1 MNGADYIK
9 EYFLLLGLK
18 LSDSDTEGHLNRSYL
33 FRFESGSVT
42 SLEEFVQMR
51 QL

>member
-1 MNGADYIK
+1 MNNTDYIK

-18 LSDSDTEGHLNRSYL
+18 LSDSGTEGHLNGSYL
-33 FRFESGSVT
+33 FGFESGSVT
-42 SLEEFVQMR
+42 SLGEFVQMR